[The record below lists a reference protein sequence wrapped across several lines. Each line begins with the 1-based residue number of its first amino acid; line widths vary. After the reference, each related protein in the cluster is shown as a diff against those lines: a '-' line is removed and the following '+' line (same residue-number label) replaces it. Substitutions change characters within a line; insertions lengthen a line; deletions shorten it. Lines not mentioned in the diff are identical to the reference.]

1 MESTV
6 TGEILHTVSCQPEI
20 SVYYFGSQADGTT
33 TTGMKSDLDVV
44 NILNNLP
51 VVTDP
56 QDHPAGTSLLF
67 IQDATTPAGYCKLQ
81 LVQDGVPQHGE
92 IPKSNPYPDIYCR
105 NRLQFTRDTDS
116 RWVCCFKPNKNA
128 TRGIDQRHGPALTRN
143 ATKKRLSVDFV
154 HAVECQRISR
164 FINTW
169 LNRKRKFNWPA
180 DYILQTCVDLGCLF
194 VPVGHPKCVDTEQ
207 EKQWRISFS
216 HQEKLLVSQFSPV
229 QYKCFIVLKIIKKEL
244 ISESVPD
251 SLSSYHVKT
260 CMFHA
265 IENTPCT
272 LWKPE
277 NLLSCISLCLRK
289 LLEWIQAGY
298 CPNYFIPEENMFD
311 RPVHN
316 IVRKRLRQVL
326 QRLVS
331 ADCKFLYSIQCD
343 GLGKKFKYNTL
354 IQCVTTGDVD
364 DSNYI
369 SIVAKLR
376 KLRDV
381 CFKTFRY
388 GIRKL
393 TKISNNNIESNLK
406 KTLQSISA
414 LLNTLIITR
423 HTLEET
429 QQAKSLILPYL
440 ELTLMSNIVA
450 YAVDQNEQNR
460 DIRRLLTS
468 IRWKEIGLS
477 SDSFSSRLK
486 QASMLYM
493 LGDYQT
499 SLNVLSSLTGLVRY
513 SDCKCYLDEDIYVSP
528 DDATLL
534 ETTRGIPDVTAQYL
548 LRNVIIPCVY
558 FLPTER
564 SVTPAA
570 LCYEMERM
578 RGPRPDS
585 DDDLCDHDEK
595 RGDWAFVDGNF
606 LLHFLLYLNHT
617 KLNREH
623 QVNVDINTMRRLLA
637 RNNAKRLSHRET
649 CFNLLGWVY
658 REEGNNDTANS
669 CFRESLRIKPH
680 CNAAFQFTNDLE
692 ITVSSGVSNKQ
703 DITVSSGVSEIS
715 PFIVVDEENQQI
727 FRSRR
732 PLISKRRFISVMV
745 LVALTT
751 TAVILIILL
760 RLDLE

>member
-1 MESTV
+1 MYW
-6 TGEILHTVSCQPEI
+6 QPEV
-20 SVYYFGSQADGTT
+20 SVYYFGSRADGTT
-33 TTGMKSDLDVV
+33 TIGMESDLDQVR
-44 NILNNLP
+44 ILNNLP

-56 QDHPAGTSLLF
+56 QDHPVGTSLLF
-67 IQDATTPAGYCKLQ
+67 IQDDTTPAGYCKLR

-92 IPKSNPYPDIYCR
+92 IPKSNPYPDRYCR
-105 NRLQFTRDTDS
+105 DLFQFTRDTDT
-116 RWVCCFKPNKNA
+116 RLVCCFKPNKNA
-128 TRGIDQRHGPALTRN
+128 RRGIEQRHGPALTTN
-143 ATKKRLSVDFV
+143 ATQNVISMDIV
-154 HAVECQRISR
+154 HAVECQSISR
-164 FINTW
+164 FKHTW
-169 LNRKRKFNWPA
+169 LNRKRNFNWPT
-180 DYILQTCVDLGCLF
+180 DDILQTCSNLGCLF
-194 VPVGHPKCVDTEQ
+194 VPVGHSKSVDTEQ

-260 CMFHA
+260 CMFYA

-289 LLEWIQAGY
+289 LLEWVQAGY

-311 RPVHN
+311 RRVHN

-343 GLGKKFKYNTL
+343 GLGKKFKYNALT
-354 IQCVTTGDVD
+354 QCVTTGDVD

-369 SIVAKLR
+369 STVAKLR
-376 KLRDV
+376 VLRDV
-381 CFKTFRY
+381 CFSTYRY
-388 GIRKL
+388 GILQITQIYKN
-393 TKISNNNIESNLK
+393 SIESSLK

-414 LLNTLIITR
+414 LLNTPTITR

-429 QQAKSLILPYL
+429 QQAKSFMLPYL
-440 ELTLMSNIVA
+440 ELTLMSNRVA
-450 YAVDQNEQNR
+450 CAVDQNEHNR
-460 DIRRLLTS
+460 EIRRLLTS
-468 IRWKEIGLS
+468 IRWKEISFS

-513 SDCKCYLDEDIYVSP
+513 SYCACSWDKDIFVSP

-534 ETTRGIPDVTAQYL
+534 QATRGIPDVTPQYL
-548 LRNVIIPCVY
+548 LRNVFIPCVY
-558 FLPTER
+558 FLPTEK
-564 SVTPAA
+564 SVTPTA

-585 DDDLCDHDEK
+585 DDDLCVHD
-595 RGDWAFVDGNF
+595 RYWGNWAFFDGNF
-606 LLHFLLYLNHT
+606 LLHFLLYLNHSILKMT
-617 KLNREH
+617 DQATADLDEMCK
-623 QVNVDINTMRRLLA
+623 LLA
-637 RNNAKRLSHRET
+637 IGSISHRET
-649 CFNLLGWVY
+649 CINLLGWAQKV
-658 REEGNNDTANS
+658 EGETHIAECFFLQSLRFKSYCNAANLHM
-669 CFRESLRIKPH
+669 ESLRIL
-680 CNAAFQFTNDLE
+680 NAPEAVE
-692 ITVSSGVSNKQ
+692 PPKKKSKY
-703 DITVSSGVSEIS
+703 E
-715 PFIVVDEENQQI
+715 VD
-727 FRSRR
+727 
-732 PLISKRRFISVMV
+732 
-745 LVALTT
+745 
-751 TAVILIILL
+751 
-760 RLDLE
+760 